1 MLPKIKQYLKRLQDI
16 EEKLKPG
23 DKKFRR
29 CLIEHYGVT
38 ANNTFEKIKNLVF
51 KLKIA
56 EAPLELETITK
67 FANISYNNINS
78 YIKFQLQNKV
88 QFKFKTLVKISI
100 ALRRWKRKTME
111 DFDIKTAATLVQLYD
126 GNADSLENFLGS
138 ANLLRKLFP
147 KDTKQILVEFLKTRL
162 TGKAQL
168 GLAPNITDFETL
180 IQDVKSRCQE
190 KINPDKVIAE
200 LKSICHTDT
209 KTLCDEVEILCTKL
223 KVMYLKQN
231 IPEQVANDMAVKR
244 GIETL
249 IDKVKLT
256 ETRIILQA
264 GQYTSISDAT
274 EKALES
280 ERMHNSAQQV
290 FAFRKNFSAPNRSF
304 DNRYSNQYTRNTY
317 NRSQNR
323 GNFTSNW
330 QTNNR
335 HQHNNFHNTNN
346 RRFFRN
352 TNRNNNRIYTTQA
365 TEQEHFLEE
374 NPQHTDYQS

>member
-1 MLPKIKQYLKRLQDI
+1 M
-16 EEKLKPG
+16 
-23 DKKFRR
+23 
-29 CLIEHYGVT
+29 IEHYGVT

-56 EAPLELETITK
+56 EAPVELETITK

-335 HQHNNFHNTNN
+335 HQHNNFHYTNN

-352 TNRNNNRIYTTQA
+352 TNRNNKRIYTTQA

>member
-56 EAPLELETITK
+56 EAPVELETITK